1 MNNQALKLKVSDNG
15 HFLQYENGNP
25 FFYLADTAW
34 ELFHRLTL
42 EEIGFYLDIRKEQGY
57 TVIQSVLIS
66 EMNGLRTGNA
76 YGQFPFIDTDP
87 SKPNPDYFE
96 FVHEVIRLARSRKMY
111 MALVPSW
118 GDKIDKAFGIGPEIF
133 NETNAFAYGKW
144 LGKNFREIPNIIWMN
159 GGDRS
164 GDGRNYA
171 VWNALGEGIKSE
183 DPGHL
188 MTFHPWGEAS
198 SSMWFHHSGWLDFN
212 SCQSGHSMRN
222 YPNYMMIIY
231 DYLRLPAK
239 PCLDAE
245 PRYEEHAVNWKPEEN
260 GIFDDYDVRQAA
272 YWSVFAGACGHTYGA
287 HPVWQMAD
295 KKRDPVGFVKLTWI
309 EALTLPGA
317 SQMIHLKNLMLS
329 RPYLDR
335 VPDQSLLTSPKVG
348 DEHICATRGKNYILT
363 YLPRGGIVEINASTI
378 SHSQVNAW
386 WYNPR
391 TGAAEFIGNMDNNS
405 LLSFT
410 SPLSGRFF
418 DWVLVL
424 DDPESRFNIPGKTML
439 S

>member
-1 MNNQALKLKVSDNG
+1 
-15 HFLQYENGNP
+15 
-25 FFYLADTAW
+25 
-34 ELFHRLTL
+34 
-42 EEIGFYLDIRKEQGY
+42 
-57 TVIQSVLIS
+57 
-66 EMNGLRTGNA
+66 
-76 YGQFPFIDTDP
+76 
-87 SKPNPDYFE
+87 
-96 FVHEVIRLARSRKMY
+96 
-111 MALVPSW
+111 
-118 GDKIDKAFGIGPEIF
+118 
-133 NETNAFAYGKW
+133 
-144 LGKNFREIPNIIWMN
+144 
-159 GGDRS
+159 
-164 GDGRNYA
+164 
-171 VWNALGEGIKSE
+171 
-183 DPGHL
+183 
-188 MTFHPWGEAS
+188 
-198 SSMWFHHSGWLDFN
+198 
-212 SCQSGHSMRN
+212 
-222 YPNYMMIIY
+222 
-231 DYLRLPAK
+231 
-239 PCLDAE
+239 
-245 PRYEEHAVNWKPEEN
+245 
-260 GIFDDYDVRQAA
+260 
-272 YWSVFAGACGHTYGA
+272 
-287 HPVWQMAD
+287 MAD